1 MIIIIIDNVKRRR
14 NGVEID
20 MMINKRLI
28 SICDES
34 KKYMGLTILCSWI
47 GIICNIIIVLLIGQL
62 INVMVAGQTLNLTSG
77 SLWTAMSDYMLTK
90 HVSLTM
96 GIIIIVIA
104 LIVKLVSHHLYGTFS
119 YKSSANARATLRRLV
134 YEKLL
139 RLGMDYQKSEKTSGV
154 VQLSIEGVE
163 QLEIYFGKYIPQ
175 FFYSLLAPLT
185 LFVVISFIS
194 WQAALVF
201 MLCVPLIPVSIIAI
215 MKVAKRI
222 LKEYWNNYA
231 NLGDTFLENLQG
243 LTTLKVYGQDDQK
256 HIEMNEEAEAFRR
269 ITMNVEA
276 ERFRKITMKVLSMQ
290 LNSINIMDL
299 IAFGGSALGTIVAL
313 YQFKNGNLQVGDLI
327 VIILLS
333 SEFFIPLRLLGSY
346 FHIAMNG
353 MAASDRIFALLDT
366 EEEVVKSP
374 KVIPASDQLNIKVEN
389 VNFSYD
395 GQRQVLKDISLD
407 LTPGGL
413 TAIVGE
419 SGSGKS
425 TMAALLLAQKK
436 VNHGQI
442 TLNGVRLSDIA
453 PEELYRHVSLVSAH
467 SHIFKGTLRDNL
479 LMANPAATME
489 EIEQALKTARLYE
502 FVTSLPNGLE
512 TEVAENGS
520 SLSGG
525 QKQRLALARVI
536 LANRQAIIFD
546 EATSN
551 IDVESEEAIWDAI
564 YDLSE
569 TKTIMVISHR
579 LSSVKRAKMIHVFKL
594 GELVESG
601 THEALMSQDGVYA
614 HMVSEQQQLE
624 SIREVR

>member
-1 MIIIIIDNVKRRR
+1 
-14 NGVEID
+14 

-28 SICDES
+28 AICDES

-47 GIICNIIIVLLIGQL
+47 GIICNIIIILLIGQL
-62 INVMVAGQTLNLTSG
+62 INVMVAGQTLNLSTE
-77 SLWTAMSDYMLTK
+77 SLWQAMLDYALTK
-90 HVSLTM
+90 HLSLAT
-96 GIIIIVIA
+96 GVIIVILA
-104 LIVKLVSHHLYGTFS
+104 LIVKLVSHHFYGIFS
-119 YKSSANARATLRRLV
+119 YKSSANARTTLRRLV

-139 RLGMDYQKSEKTSGV
+139 RLGMDYQKTEKTSGV

-201 MLCVPLIPVSIIAI
+201 MLCVPLIPLSIIAI

-243 LTTLKVYGQDDQK
+243 LTTLKVFGQDDRK
-256 HIEMNEEAEAFRR
+256 HIEMNEEAENFRR
-269 ITMNVEA
+269 
-276 ERFRKITMKVLSMQ
+276 ITMKVLSMQ

-299 IAFGGSALGTIVAL
+299 IAFGGSAIGTIVAL
-313 YQFKNGNLQVGDLI
+313 YQFKAGNLQVGDLI

-366 EEEVVKSP
+366 EEEVIEAPQLIPSNEKLEINVK
-374 KVIPASDQLNIKVEN
+374 N
-389 VNFSYD
+389 VHFSYD
-395 GQRQVLKDISLD
+395 GERQVLKDISFD

-425 TMAALLLAQKK
+425 TMATLLLAQKK
-436 VNHGQI
+436 VCEGEI
-442 TLNGVRLSDIA
+442 IINGVSLNDIEA
-453 PEELYRHVSLVSAH
+453 QELYRHVSLVSAH
-467 SHIFKGTLRDNL
+467 SHIFKGTIRDNL
-479 LMANPAATME
+479 LMAKPDATNE
-489 EIEQALKTARLYE
+489 EIEAALKTARLYD
-502 FVTSLPNGLE
+502 FIVSLPEGLE
-512 TEVAENGS
+512 TEVSENGS

-579 LSSVKRAKMIHVFKL
+579 LASVKRAKMIHVFRL

-601 THEALMSQDGVYA
+601 THEVLMNLNGVYA
-614 HMVSEQQQLE
+614 NMVSEQQQLE
-624 SIREVR
+624 SIREVK